1 LLIVLNNLIDPTHRW
16 VTF

>member
-1 LLIVLNNLIDPTHRW
+1 LLIVLNNLIDPTHRQ